1 MKSGK
6 QEAFSEWTKASRLSK
21 SDERKVRHPM
31 GRMGWSG
38 RVRGMKITIVGRKV
52 NLRNNFK
59 ELAERKL
66 SKFNRIFDEDAEAT
80 VTVTVERNRQTVE
93 ITIKQRGMIYRAE
106 ETSMEMNEALDH
118 VISALGRQIRR
129 NKTRLEKAKKVSP
142 DIDFPDALYDEPDEE
157 IQVARVKHFNVKVM
171 TPEEAILQMNMLG
184 HQFFLFRDD
193 ATGEINVVY
202 RRKNGDYGL
211 LVPESK

>member
-1 MKSGK
+1 MKGK
-6 QEAFSEWTKASRLSK
+6 FARPAGGVPTCRRVHAM
-21 SDERKVRHPM
+21 KV
-31 GRMGWSG
+31 
-38 RVRGMKITIVGRKV
+38 TIVGRKV

-59 ELAERKL
+59 ELAEKKL
-66 SKFNRIFDEDAEAT
+66 SKFDRIFDEDAEAT

-106 ETSMEMNEALDH
+106 ETSLEMNEALDH

-129 NKTRLEKAKKVSP
+129 NKTRLERAKKVSQ
-142 DIDFPDALYDEPDEE
+142 DIDFPDALYDEADEE
-157 IQVARVKHFNVKVM
+157 IHVARVKHFRVEVM

-193 ATGEINVVY
+193 ASGEVNVVY

-211 LVPESK
+211 LVPENK

>member
-21 SDERKVRHPM
+21 SDERKVRRPM

-80 VTVTVERNRQTVE
+80 VTVTVERNRQT
-93 ITIKQRGMIYRAE
+93 E
-106 ETSMEMNEALDH
+106 ETSMEMSEALDH

>member
-1 MKSGK
+1 M
-6 QEAFSEWTKASRLSK
+6 
-21 SDERKVRHPM
+21 
-31 GRMGWSG
+31 
-38 RVRGMKITIVGRKV
+38 
-52 NLRNNFK
+52 
-59 ELAERKL
+59 
-66 SKFNRIFDEDAEAT
+66 
-80 VTVTVERNRQTVE
+80 
-93 ITIKQRGMIYRAE
+93 
-106 ETSMEMNEALDH
+106 
-118 VISALGRQIRR
+118 
-129 NKTRLEKAKKVSP
+129 SP